1 MGRLTQQLQGGDG
14 RLSTQQAQVSIPQET
29 GFLGGIAEDIKKRTA
44 KVEQISDIYK
54 EKGISLPEG
63 ALQVAGQAAGGVLDV
78 AGRAI
83 SKITPDI
90 IEKPIVKGISSIVQ
104 TAPVQEIVKTYQE
117 FQTKHPRAAADL
129 EASINL
135 LMVLGLPKA
144 QKTGQAIVGKG
155 SKTITAAGTK
165 SLQIEKESFVRR
177 LTRPIRTPTVQ
188 RAEVARTTEAGFGPL
203 KKSIVAPTSKE
214 LAAQKAVLQV
224 QGVDKLK
231 TYQQNYN
238 IIKTHNKNLAQT
250 LETQLKANDFTYSKK
265 ELASLLKNTKKE
277 LTRSPLLVGDNAKL
291 ADKLITELTRR
302 LNSAQPNGSS
312 LLGVRKEFDIW
323 VKKQKPHI
331 FDPKS
336 DNALSFVNRE
346 LRGTVNDF
354 LEKKATNVAVKQS
367 LQKQNALFTAMEN
380 IAPKAAQ
387 EADTAIGRAFQN
399 MMLTVGIKNRLVQ
412 QVAAIV
418 GIGGLGAAATFA
430 PTFAVLGV
438 GGYTIMRAGR
448 LVLSPKLRIY
458 VGRLLEE
465 YGRVAGPQA
474 VIQTK
479 KAIEQALNEANQNL
493 VE

>member
-1 MGRLTQQLQGGDG
+1 MGRLTQQLQSGNG
-14 RLSTQQAQVSIPQET
+14 RLSKQQEQVVTSPEA
-29 GFLGGIAEDIKKRTA
+29 GFLGSIAEDIKKRTA
-44 KVEQISDIYK
+44 RVEEISDIF
-54 EKGISLPEG
+54 KGGGITLPEG
-63 ALQVAGQAAGGVLDV
+63 ALQVAGQAAGGVFDV

-83 SKITPDI
+83 SKVVPDI
-90 IEKPIVKGISSIVQ
+90 IEKPIIKGISSAVQ
-104 TAPVQEIVKTYQE
+104 TAPIQEVVKTYQE
-117 FQTKHPRAAADL
+117 FRIKHPRAAADL
-129 EASINL
+129 EAGINL
-135 LMVLGLPKA
+135 LVLLGLPKA
-144 QKTGQAIVGKG
+144 QKGGQAISGRGGKAIKISG
-155 SKTITAAGTK
+155 EK
-165 SLQIEKESFVRR
+165 SLQAEKATFARR

-250 LETQLKANDFTYSKK
+250 LEAQLKANDFTYSKK
-265 ELASLLKNTKKE
+265 ELQVLLKNTKKE

-291 ADKLITELTRR
+291 ADKLIVELTRR
-302 LNSAQPNGSS
+302 LNSAQSNGSS
-312 LLGVRKEFDIW
+312 LLRVRKEFDIW

-367 LQKQNALFTAMEN
+367 LQKQSAFFTALEN

-399 MMLTVGIKNRLVQ
+399 MMLAVGIKNRLVQ

-430 PTFAVLGV
+430 PAFAVLGV
-438 GGYTIMRAGR
+438 GGYTIIRAGR
-448 LVLSPKLRIY
+448 LILSPKLRIY

-465 YGRVAGPQA
+465 YGKVAGLQA

-479 KAIEQALNEANQNL
+479 KAIEQALNEANKTL

>member
-83 SKITPDI
+83 SKIKPDI
-90 IEKPIVKGISSIVQ
+90 IEKPIVKGISSIV
-104 TAPVQEIVKTYQE
+104 
-117 FQTKHPRAAADL
+117 
-129 EASINL
+129 
-135 LMVLGLPKA
+135 

-165 SLQIEKESFVRR
+165 SLQIEKESFARR

-188 RAEVARTTEAGFGPL
+188 RAEVARTTEAGFGQL

-224 QGVDKLK
+224 PGVDKIK

-238 IIKTHNKNLAQT
+238 IVKTHNKNLAQT
-250 LETQLKANDFTYSKK
+250 LEAQLKINDFTYSKK

>member
-165 SLQIEKESFVRR
+165 SLQIEKESFARR

-224 QGVDKLK
+224 PGVDKIK

-238 IIKTHNKNLAQT
+238 IVKTHNKNLAQT
-250 LETQLKANDFTYSKK
+250 LEAQLKINDFTYSKK

-323 VKKQKPHI
+323 VKKQKPQKKSFQAI
-331 FDPKS
+331 F
-336 DNALSFVNRE
+336 
-346 LRGTVNDF
+346 
-354 LEKKATNVAVKQS
+354 
-367 LQKQNALFTAMEN
+367 
-380 IAPKAAQ
+380 
-387 EADTAIGRAFQN
+387 
-399 MMLTVGIKNRLVQ
+399 
-412 QVAAIV
+412 
-418 GIGGLGAAATFA
+418 
-430 PTFAVLGV
+430 
-438 GGYTIMRAGR
+438 
-448 LVLSPKLRIY
+448 
-458 VGRLLEE
+458 
-465 YGRVAGPQA
+465 
-474 VIQTK
+474 
-479 KAIEQALNEANQNL
+479 
-493 VE
+493 